1 MGGLTPDSVPRL
13 RPYAK
18 EGKLFPIAAGSAIT
32 RSDNPH
38 ATIDKFLNEIVKLPS
53 LPTAQDTPPLV
64 TQTPIAP
71 SLVSNENDSLRRG
84 AAGIKQ
90 RIRSRRPRP
99 SALLR

>member
-18 EGKLFPIAAGSAIT
+18 EGQLFAIVAGSAIT

-38 ATIDKFLNEIVKLPS
+38 ATIDKFLNEIAKLPS

-64 TQTPIAP
+64 PQTPITP
-71 SLVSNENDSLRRG
+71 SLVSNENGILRR

-90 RIRSRRPRP
+90 
-99 SALLR
+99 